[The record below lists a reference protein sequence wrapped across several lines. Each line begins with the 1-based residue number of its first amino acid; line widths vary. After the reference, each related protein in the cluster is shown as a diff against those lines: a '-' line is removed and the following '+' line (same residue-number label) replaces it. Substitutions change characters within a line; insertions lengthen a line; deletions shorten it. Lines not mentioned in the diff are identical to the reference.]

1 MHQPIKK
8 NNHSSRRK
16 HFMITFWILAA
27 ILVAI
32 TLAFLLPALLGKGEA
47 KADAIT
53 RDAANIAILR
63 AQLKELDSD
72 LESGLLQQ
80 EQYELA
86 RNELQK
92 RVLEEVNSAEP
103 QLPQVV
109 RTSLKPAIA
118 LAIAVPALAVGLYL
132 YLGNPAALNPLAL
145 QRNMPEVTREQV
157 EDMVKRLAQRMETN
171 PEPKGLALLA
181 RSYTSMG
188 RFADAAAMYGKL
200 SALMPKDPDVLIEWA
215 DTLAMAQGRSLDGE
229 PEKLIKRAIA
239 INPNHPKAL
248 ALAGSIDYVHKNYA
262 GALKYWRHMMT
273 LVQPESDLAQ
283 AVGPG
288 IERAQAALSGTSPKA
303 ASAKQTAPAAG
314 SKALLTGKVDIDP
327 ALRKQVADTDTV
339 FIFVRAAQ
347 GPRMP
352 LVALRKQVRDLPVTF
367 SFDDAASLSPDRKL
381 SSEANVVVG
390 ARISKTG
397 DAMPQPSDIQV
408 LSTTVTPNAK
418 DVKLRLVR

>member
-1 MHQPIKK
+1 MHQPIRK

-103 QLPQVV
+103 QMPQTI

-118 LAIAVPALAVGLYL
+118 LVIAVPALAVGLYL

-145 QRNMPEVTREQV
+145 QKNMPEVTREQV

-200 SALMPKDPDVLIEWA
+200 SALMPKDPDVLIDWA
-215 DTLAMAQGRSLDGE
+215 DTLAMAQGRSLEGE

-239 INPNHPKAL
+239 MNPNHPKAL
-248 ALAGSIDYVHKNYA
+248 ALAGSIDYVHKDYA

-283 AVGPG
+283 VVGPG
-288 IERAQAALSGTSPKA
+288 IEQAQAALNGSSSKA
-303 ASAKQTAPAAG
+303 ASAKQMAP
-314 SKALLTGKVDIDP
+314 KVLLTGKVDIDP

-367 SFDDAASLSPDRKL
+367 SFDDAASLSSDRKL